1 MRRILIVLGGLA
13 AIIGAAAVIGTLLPS
28 GHVAVR
34 SLVLA
39 APRDSVWGV
48 ITDFAAQPTWRAGL
62 TKVEQVSAGP
72 EGEVWLEDG
81 SEPLLLRTTESVRP
95 ERLVRAIAD
104 STLPFGG
111 RWVYDLVPLSSGGT
125 RVTVREEGEVY
136 NPIFRVVSRFM
147 DPSAT
152 IRQYLTDLAARFGE
166 PPRIEAGP
174 AEAR

>member
-1 MRRILIVLGGLA
+1 MRRFLIVLGGLA
-13 AIIGAAAVIGTLLPS
+13 AIIGAAAAVGTLLPS
-28 GHVAVR
+28 GHVA
-34 SLVLA
+34 SLALMLE

-48 ITDFAAQPTWRAGL
+48 ITDFAAQPAWRAKL
-62 TKVEQVSAGP
+62 TKVERVGAGP

-81 SEPLLLRTTESVRP
+81 SEPLLLRTVESVRP
-95 ERLVRAIAD
+95 ERLVRVIAD

-111 RWVYDLVPLSSGGT
+111 RWVYELASLSSGGT
-125 RVTVREEGEVY
+125 RVTVTEEGEVY

-166 PPRIEAGP
+166 PPRVETSP
-174 AEAR
+174 AEPR

>member
-1 MRRILIVLGGLA
+1 MRRFLIAFGVLA
-13 AIIGAAAVIGTLLPS
+13 AIIAAVALVGTVLPA
-28 GHVAVR
+28 GHVAAR

-48 ITDFAAQPTWRAGL
+48 ITDFAAQPAWRTGL
-62 TKVEQVSAGP
+62 ARVERVSAGP

-81 SEPLLLRTTESVRP
+81 SDPLLLRTAESVRP

-111 RWVYDLVPLSSGGT
+111 RWVYALVPLSSGGT
-125 RVTVREEGEVY
+125 RVTVTEQGEVY

-147 DPSAT
+147 DPSAN

-166 PPRIEAGP
+166 PPRIETSP
-174 AEAR
+174 PDAR